1 MRVRLNRPCRVSGGR
16 LGIRPLWKGES
27 GADTS
32 KHCKSQSTANPPR
45 GGDAKPPVRRN
56 PSSRIA
62 GPPPTGVIVMRRLGP
77 GFVLIALSAAAL
89 SGCGGGGD
97 EGSTPASG
105 TAQPPAPAPPPGSTN
120 HAPTISGTP
129 TAAVNASVPYTF
141 TPTAADADGD
151 TLAFSIQNKP
161 AWAAF
166 NTTTGRLSGTPAPA
180 DVGTYSNISITVS
193 DGAQSAGLSAF
204 AIAVTSVSNGRATLS
219 WTAPTA
225 NTDGSTLSNLAGYRI
240 RYGTSAASLTNTIV
254 IDNASVT
261 TYIVEDL
268 SPATWYFAV
277 TAINSQGAEST
288 NSNVANKQI

>member
-1 MRVRLNRPCRVSGGR
+1 
-16 LGIRPLWKGES
+16 
-27 GADTS
+27 
-32 KHCKSQSTANPPR
+32 
-45 GGDAKPPVRRN
+45 
-56 PSSRIA
+56 
-62 GPPPTGVIVMRRLGP
+62 MRRLGP
-77 GFVLIALSAAAL
+77 GLVLIALSAVAL
-89 SGCGGGGD
+89 SGCGGGD
-97 EGSTPASG
+97 EESAPASG
-105 TAQPPAPAPPPGSTN
+105 TAQPPAPVPPTPPPASN

-129 TAAVNASVPYTF
+129 TAAVNASFPYTF

-166 NTTTGRLSGTPAPA
+166 NTTTGRLSGTPAAA
-180 DVGTYSNISITVS
+180 DVGTYSNISIAVS
-193 DGAQSAGLSAF
+193 DGKASTALSAF
-204 AIAVTSVSNGRATLS
+204 AIAVTSVANGHATLS
-219 WTAPTA
+219 WTAPTQ

-240 RYGTSAASLTNTIV
+240 RYGTSASSLTNTIV

-277 TAINSQGAEST
+277 TAVNAQGAESS